1 MAEWR
6 LRSLS
11 CGMPAATDSDPA
23 MAHKSKMQ
31 AKRKTHRKPQEVKVK
46 AYENLIQF
54 ILAPPSGLK

>member
-1 MAEWR
+1 
-6 LRSLS
+6 
-11 CGMPAATDSDPA
+11 MPAATDSDPA